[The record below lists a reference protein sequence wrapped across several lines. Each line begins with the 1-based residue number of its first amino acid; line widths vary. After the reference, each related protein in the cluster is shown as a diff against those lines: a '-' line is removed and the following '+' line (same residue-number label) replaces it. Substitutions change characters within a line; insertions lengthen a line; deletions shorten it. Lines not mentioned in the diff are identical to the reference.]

1 MRNKIKIHTLQT
13 RHKNR
18 DYAAIAEFQ
27 SVLKEK
33 MKIEFLFRKLNP
45 TIQANLDAMKEKEI
59 QLAKAEAA
67 LRNEKQRNEKLQQE
81 LVRTQKKRTKIG
93 DMLKENDVP
102 DPDFTDENTCRWEI
116 QCEQCK
122 AYESTLSV
130 LRPRLRMFNSNF

>member
-67 LRNEKQRNEKLQQE
+67 LRNEKQRNEKLQ
-81 LVRTQKKRTKIG
+81 
-93 DMLKENDVP
+93 
-102 DPDFTDENTCRWEI
+102 
-116 QCEQCK
+116 
-122 AYESTLSV
+122 
-130 LRPRLRMFNSNF
+130 